1 MKCEDNG
8 LEGIIDLHIHTAPDI
23 RERRLNDIELVKEA
37 KRVGARAVV
46 LKSHV
51 VPTMDRAWIAQQLVK
66 GIHVFGGIVLN
77 PQIGGLNIAAVQNAI
92 KMNAKIIWL
101 PTSFA
106 ANERKQKGMLDGVEV
121 MNNGQIVPELLE
133 ILKLIAQHN
142 VVLATGHL
150 SPYEIRVV
158 VEKAKEIGVK
168 KILINHPEWPTVNMS
183 LDDQRAL
190 IKYDVYFE
198 RCYAH
203 RVNGK
208 YEKNFSTNLKTIE
221 SLGYESTIISTDGGQ
236 VENPV
241 WSEELYEY
249 VSFLKNSGLSAEA
262 INNMT
267 KKYPAKMLGLD

>member
-208 YEKNFSTNLKTIE
+208 YEKNFSTNLKAIE

-249 VSFLKNSGLSAEA
+249 VSFLKNSGLSEEA